1 MLHRPSTSVLLL
13 VAGVC
18 SAQTSASPPPCQTPE
33 ARQFDFWVGTW
44 ELIGRTRAQPG
55 STRWQETRSTNTIT
69 STMDGCVTREAFEN
83 VAPQRWTGMSVSV
96 WSPRSHAWQQTW
108 VDSQGSYIALTGGWH
123 DGRMVLATAPRLLPT
138 GDTIVNRMVFHDI
151 ARDSLVWDWEASRD
165 AGRTW
170 ELMWS
175 ITYRRRK

>member
-1 MLHRPSTSVLLL
+1 MLRRALARALLFT
-13 VAGVC
+13 AGVC
-18 SAQTSASPPPCQTPE
+18 SARGPASTSPCQASE
-33 ARQFDFWVGTW
+33 ARQFDFWLGTW
-44 ELIGRTRAQPG
+44 DLTGRTRAQPG
-55 STRWQETRSTNTIT
+55 SAQWQETRSTNTIR
-69 STMDGCVTREAFEN
+69 STMDGCVTREDFEN

-108 VDSQGSYIALTGGWH
+108 VDSQGSYIPLTGGFH
-123 DGRMVLATAPRLLPT
+123 DGRMILTTAPRAFPA
-138 GDTIVNRMVFHDI
+138 GDTVVNHMVFHDI
-151 ARDSLVWDWEASRD
+151 AQDSLVWDWEASRD